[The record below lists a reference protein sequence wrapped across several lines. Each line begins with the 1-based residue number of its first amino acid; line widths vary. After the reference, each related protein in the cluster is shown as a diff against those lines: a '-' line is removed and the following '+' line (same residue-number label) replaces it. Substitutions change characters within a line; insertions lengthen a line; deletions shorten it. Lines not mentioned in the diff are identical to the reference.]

1 MKEELI
7 SKKLIQRGE
16 ELLRAP
22 KQIIEFTKE
31 PKADKFL
38 NDLKN
43 QPHAFV
49 LGCIMD
55 MQCKAEKA
63 WLIPYEISKK
73 VNGFSVEQ
81 LCRLSEL
88 EVINLMT
95 KPEPLHRYSQKMGNH
110 FYMAVKRI
118 DKYYK
123 GDVSRIWS
131 GKPSSA
137 EVVCRFLEFKGVGP
151 KIGSMAANI
160 LARDFK
166 IPFSEYINIDI
177 SPDRH
182 VQRVF
187 YRLGLCGNDS
197 TQSIYKARSLN
208 PKYPGIMDFPCFEI
222 GRMWCKSNSPR
233 CSDCYMNGLC
243 MTAQRKRV

>member
-1 MKEELI
+1 MKEKLI
-7 SKKLIQRGE
+7 SKKLIEQGE
-16 ELLRAP
+16 KLLNAP

-43 QPHAFV
+43 NPHAFV
-49 LGCIMD
+49 MGCIMD
-55 MQCKAEKA
+55 RQYIAEKA

-73 VNGFSVEQ
+73 INGFSIEQ
-81 LCRLSEL
+81 LSSLSEQ

-95 KPEPLHRYSQKMGNH
+95 KPEPLHRYSQKMAKI
-110 FYMAVKRI
+110 FYAAVKRI

-123 GDVSRIWS
+123 GDASKIWT

-137 EVVCRFLEFKGVGP
+137 DVVFRFLEFKGVGP
-151 KIGSMAANI
+151 KIGSMAANM

-166 IPFSEYINIDI
+166 IPFSDYININI

-182 VQRVF
+182 VKRVF
-187 YRLGLCGNDS
+187 YRLGLCDEDDN
-197 TQSIYKARSLN
+197 QVIYKARALN
-208 PKYPGIMDFPCFEI
+208 PIYPGVLDFPCFEI
-222 GRMWCKSNSPR
+222 GREWCKKSSPK
-233 CSDCYMNGLC
+233 CSDCYMNDLC
-243 MTAQRKRV
+243 IKRV

>member
-7 SKKLIQRGE
+7 SKKLIERGR
-16 ELLRAP
+16 ELFSAP
-22 KQIIEFTKE
+22 KRIIEFTKE
-31 PKADKFL
+31 LKADEFL

-55 MQCKAEKA
+55 RQTKAEKA

-73 VNGFSVEQ
+73 INGFSLEH
-81 LCRLSEL
+81 LCRLSEM
-88 EVINLMT
+88 EVTNLMT
-95 KPEPLHRYSQKMGNH
+95 NPEPLHRFSHEMAKNFH
-110 FYMAVKRI
+110 MAVKRI

-123 GDVSRIWS
+123 GDASNIWS
-131 GKPSSA
+131 KKPSSA
-137 EVVCRFLEFKGVGP
+137 EVVYRFLQFEGVGP

-166 IPFSEYINIDI
+166 IPFSDYINIDV

-182 VQRVF
+182 VKRVF
-187 YRLGLCGNDS
+187 FRLGLCDKDTN
-197 TQSIYKARSLN
+197 QIIHKARALN
-208 PKYPGIMDFPCFEI
+208 PEYPGILDFPCFEI
-222 GRMWCKSNSPR
+222 GRMWCKQGVAR

-243 MTAQRKRV
+243 ITAQKE